1 MLSHAFNAFT
11 MHYNPTRGGLIT
23 MIHKS
28 ITFYGS
34 IIKMTTLIDTLYLQI
49 STITNTP
56 LTPIVII
63 QLYVPTHKE
72 DIHITLEIQQT
83 IKEVIIA

>member
-1 MLSHAFNAFT
+1 MLSHAFNTFT
-11 MHYNPTRGGLIT
+11 IHYNPTRRGIITLIY
-23 MIHKS
+23 KS

-34 IIKMTTLIDTLYLQI
+34 IIKMTTLIELTLYLQ
-49 STITNTP
+49 ITNTP

-63 QLYVPTHKE
+63 QLYVPTHQE